1 MSTLFWNYFFD
12 YFLGAAH
19 APLAGGAAVD
29 SFGSTKTGRLPR
41 SSAPFLYFSRRI
53 TCNSSG
59 FAKQNLSP
67 FKKGWIL
74 NFLCQPPFPRDRAQQ
89 SKRFGPAYPHPAEE
103 KLSIPHQIQSS
114 RSDTFTCPE
123 GTYITGPK
131 GLYHNA
137 QHYITRPQ
145 GGYHWNEKA
154 GRVSVLL
161 LVPSYTP
168 YFAVETLT
176 PGPMVEA
183 TTQLLK

>member
-1 MSTLFWNYFFD
+1 MICQPFFGIIFLIIFWVLRTLYF
-12 YFLGAAH
+12 
-19 APLAGGAAVD
+19 
-29 SFGSTKTGRLPR
+29 RR
-41 SSAPFLYFSRRI
+41 SSCEQLRKYGNWAPGKGLCPLHSR
-53 TCNSSG
+53 
-59 FAKQNLSP
+59 QP
-67 FKKGWIL
+67 FKKGWTL

>member
-1 MSTLFWNYFFD
+1 MSTLFWNYSFD

-29 SFGSTKTGRLPR
+29 SFGSTKTERLPR

-103 KLSIPHQIQSS
+103 NFPFRTEFNHREAIPSLGPAGQISLREAHIHFS
-114 RSDTFTCPE
+114 LARRANFT
-123 GTYITGPK
+123 GTK
-131 GLYHNA
+131 K
-137 QHYITRPQ
+137 Q
-145 GGYHWNEKA
+145 GA
-154 GRVSVLL
+154 
-161 LVPSYTP
+161 
-168 YFAVETLT
+168 
-176 PGPMVEA
+176 
-183 TTQLLK
+183 